1 MKRIMTIPIA
11 LTLILISGLGVVATA
26 SVDLGQDSTLIGQRT
41 DDCKGD
47 PNDPCTGSGQSDSAQ
62 S

>member
-26 SVDLGQDSTLIGQRT
+26 SVDLGQGQDSTLIGQRT

-47 PNDPCTGSGQSDSAQ
+47 PNDPCTGSGQS
-62 S
+62 